1 MNRGSWALFS
11 FQLRLLV
18 FCISCT
24 GHIKE
29 QYDKSRERIGRGR
42 RETVIKQLDENKKA

>member
-1 MNRGSWALFS
+1 MGAFLVSITAAC
-11 FQLRLLV
+11 LLY
-18 FCISCT
+18 SCT

-29 QYDKSRERIGRGR
+29 QCDKSRERIGRGR